1 MGRLRLGAARI
12 ALAPAVRG
20 AAPPPAAD
28 ASVVRS
34 LDAEL
39 GSPADIAV
47 AVRIIAISQD
57 VAGFDQRRARV
68 RTNSQI
74 IRGAEHVG
82 EPGQIGAILGALMDR
97 RLDRLVPR
105 S

>member
-20 AAPPPAAD
+20 AASPPAAD

-39 GSPADIAV
+39 GSPDIAV